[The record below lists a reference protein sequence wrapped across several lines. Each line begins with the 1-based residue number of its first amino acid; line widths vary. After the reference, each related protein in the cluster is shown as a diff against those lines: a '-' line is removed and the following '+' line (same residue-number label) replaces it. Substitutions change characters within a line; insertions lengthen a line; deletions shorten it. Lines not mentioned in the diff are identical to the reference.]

1 MPATD
6 ATPAASPAQGGH
18 GHLKKVLGPFQL
30 WGIAVGLVI
39 SGEYF
44 GWSYGWNTAGT
55 LGFLVATVLVATM
68 YTTFIFSFTELSTAI
83 PHAGGPFAYARR
95 AFGPNGGFVA
105 GFATLIEFVFAPPAI
120 ALAIG
125 AYLNVQF
132 PGINPKWFALGA
144 YVIFIGLNWIGVGIA
159 AAFELFVTVLAIVE
173 LLVFM
178 GVVTPGWTLANFT
191 ANGWAGGS
199 VLNGA
204 AISGIFASI
213 PFAIWFFLAIE
224 GAAMAAEEA
233 RDPHRT
239 IPIAYTTGIVTLV
252 VLAFGVMIFAGGVGD
267 WRKLAN
273 INDPLPQAMKAV
285 VGENSGWLHM
295 LVWIGLFGLIASFHG
310 IIMGYSRQI
319 FALAR
324 AGYLPRYFAGLS
336 PRFDTPHR
344 ALLAGG
350 VIGVIAIFSDEWV
363 QFGGQTLTANIVTMA
378 VLGAIVMYLISMAA
392 LFKLRNS
399 EPNLLRTYRAP
410 FYPVFPAIALG
421 LGVVC
426 LGAMVWFNAML
437 TLLFIVLMAAAYGYF
452 LLTSGQREAAAPTRC
467 CLRPPAPDR
476 RSRTPKRCCTAPPS
490 PARSSAS
497 KTFGRSW
504 PSRARRV
511 RATTSPAS
519 QRGSAKSA
527 WPRAT
532 SWPTCRCRR
541 SSTRRWCRTRAT
553 TSPGSSSTA
562 TTRGLR
568 AGGATSRSARSA
580 TGCWR
585 RSHARQRLARSHRAS
600 RPRWWPP
607 CPS

>member
-1 MPATD
+1 MNSSD
-6 ATPAASPAQGGH
+6 AAPS
-18 GHLKKVLGPFQL
+18 GHLKKVLGPVQL

-95 AFGPNGGFVA
+95 AFGPTGGFVA
-105 GFATLIEFVFAPPAI
+105 GFATLVEFVFAPPAI

-144 YVIFIGLNWIGVGIA
+144 YVIFIALNWIGVGIA
-159 AAFELFVTVLAIVE
+159 AAFELFVTVLAIFE

-178 GVVTPGWTLANFT
+178 GVVTPGWSWANFT
-191 ANGWAGGS
+191 ANGWAGGA

-252 VLAFGVMIFAGGVGD
+252 VLAFGVMIMAGGVGD

-285 VGENSGWLHM
+285 VGDNSGWLHM
-295 LVWIGLFGLIASFHG
+295 LVWIGLFGLVASFHG

-350 VIGVIAIFSDEWV
+350 VIGVAAIFSDEWV

-392 LFKLRNS
+392 LFKLRRT
-399 EPNLLRTYRAP
+399 EPGLERTYRAP
-410 FYPVFPAIALG
+410 FYPVFPAIALV

-437 TLLFIVLMAAAYGYF
+437 TLLFLVLMALAYGYF
-452 LLTSGQREAAAPTRC
+452 LATGAQRKAAAPDAM
-467 CLRPPAPDR
+467 L
-476 RSRTPKRCCTAPPS
+476 
-490 PARSSAS
+490 SA
-497 KTFGRSW
+497 
-504 PSRARRV
+504 
-511 RATTSPAS
+511 
-519 QRGSAKSA
+519 
-527 WPRAT
+527 
-532 SWPTCRCRR
+532 
-541 SSTRRWCRTRAT
+541 
-553 TSPGSSSTA
+553 
-562 TTRGLR
+562 
-568 AGGATSRSARSA
+568 
-580 TGCWR
+580 
-585 RSHARQRLARSHRAS
+585 
-600 RPRWWPP
+600 
-607 CPS
+607 